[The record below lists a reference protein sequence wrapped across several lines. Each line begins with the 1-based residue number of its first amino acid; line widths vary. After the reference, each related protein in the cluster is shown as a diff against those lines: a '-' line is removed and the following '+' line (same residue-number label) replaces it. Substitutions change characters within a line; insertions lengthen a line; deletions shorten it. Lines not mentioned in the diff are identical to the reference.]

1 MSFLE
6 VFEQDRAAKLADV
19 SMSLTGGTTR
29 LPRTLYIV
37 IRRSAVPEC
46 GWLVPDAKVKLLRG
60 AGEHAH
66 KLRIEPGGTTRL
78 CKPSGRRVEGLVVVR
93 SMMLAAVL
101 PVRPGKFPATQ
112 VGFDYDARWIEI
124 DLPAWARPRNAE
136 GVLIHTPAP
145 APALAPASEPVLAAT
160 KAPFKGVLSG
170 GVPGTMP
177 PRAPIPLD
185 RGR

>member
-19 SMSLTGGTTR
+19 SMSLTGGSTR
-29 LPRTLYIV
+29 LPRTLFIV

-46 GWLVPDAKVKLLRG
+46 DWLRPDAKVKLLRG
-60 AGEHAH
+60 VGENAH

-78 CKPSGRRVEGLVVVR
+78 CKASGKQVEVLVVVR
-93 SMMLAAVL
+93 SKMLAAVL
-101 PVRPGKFPATQ
+101 PVRPGKFPSTQ
-112 VGFDYDARWIEI
+112 VGFDYDAGWIEI

-136 GVLIHTPAP
+136 A
-145 APALAPASEPVLAAT
+145 APALVAAPAAVAEPPFAAV
-160 KAPFKGVLSG
+160 KPPFKGVLSG

-185 RGR
+185 RGRL